1 MGKFWRS
8 LALAVLVG
16 LSALPALAPAAT
28 LRSDGSTVL
37 GAVASDESLD
47 FRIFLPA
54 RDPDGLAG
62 LATRVSTPGDAL
74 YHHFLTPA
82 EIAQRF
88 GPAST
93 SLDMLEAAARQAG
106 FQVVERDAHGIRV
119 IGAAGQVEA
128 FIGTKLDHVQ
138 TSQGEVLVGARTA
151 LRLPTELKALGAKIF
166 AFAGAI
172 HMHDG
177 ARQVPLE
184 QTTAGT
190 GPFLTSDLK
199 QAYDAPSYQS
209 LTGAGATIAIL
220 IDGSV
225 ASSDIQAN
233 FAAIGVAAPS
243 FTVEPIDGGSTTS
256 SFEATLDVVQA
267 GGFAPGAS
275 LIQYQVPILSDQA
288 VIDALNQ
295 IVTDNKAD
303 IVSMSFGS
311 CELFY
316 LAFWE
321 VPFSQV
327 DALLYEDEFFQQG
340 VAQGITFVASSGDQ
354 GGLSCPPAGSAQPG
368 SGSGTVP
375 SSGSWVAGTQY
386 PAASPNV
393 TAVGGTNLMVTA
405 NSPNST
411 YVLENA
417 DYDPMPQGSSTL
429 TNNVW
434 GSGGGYSVIFP
445 QPSYQLLVKTGV
457 STRAVPD
464 LALHMGG
471 CPDGGCQGIR
481 SFDYLVYQGTEVGAV
496 GTSASAPDFA
506 GVMALIKQHT
516 GSRQGRYNDTIYAL
530 AKAQAA
536 GGAAVFHQDIPGN
549 NAVYTSSATGSPAYN
564 MVIGNG
570 TLDIRKF
577 MGVTN
582 LPAAGTP
589 GTPSNP

>member
-1 MGKFWRS
+1 MGKFWSS
-8 LALAVLVG
+8 LALAVLIG
-16 LSALPALAPAAT
+16 LSALPALALAAT
-28 LRSDGSTVL
+28 LRPDGSIVL
-37 GAVASDESLD
+37 GPVASDESLD

-62 LATRVSTPGDAL
+62 FVTHVSTPGDAL

-82 EIAQRF
+82 EVAQRF

-93 SLDMLEAAARQAG
+93 SLDVLEAAAQRAG
-106 FQVVERDAHGIRV
+106 FQIIERDAHSIRV

-128 FIGTKLDHVQ
+128 LIGTKLDHVQ
-138 TSQGEVLVGARTA
+138 TPQGNVLVGARSA
-151 LRLPTELKALGAKIF
+151 LQLPAELNALGAKIF
-166 AFAGAI
+166 AFAGTI
-172 HMHDG
+172 YKHDG

-184 QTTAGT
+184 ATTAGT
-190 GPFLTSDLK
+190 GPFMTSDLK

-209 LTGAGATIAIL
+209 LNGAGATIAIL
-220 IDGSV
+220 IGGSV

-243 FTVEPIDGGSTTS
+243 FTVEPVDGGSTTS
-256 SFEATLDVVQA
+256 SFEATLDVTQA

-275 LIQYQVPILSDQA
+275 LIQYQVPDLSEQSI
-288 VIDALNQ
+288 IDGLNQ

-303 IVSMSFGS
+303 IVSMSFGG
-311 CELFY
+311 CELFF

-327 DALLYEDEFFQQG
+327 DTLLYEDEFFQQG
-340 VAQGITFVASSGDQ
+340 VAQGITFIAASGDQ
-354 GGLSCPPAGSAQPG
+354 GGLQCVPAG

-375 SSGSWVAGTQY
+375 SSGSWVAGVQS

-393 TAVGGTNLMVTA
+393 TAVGGTNLMVSA
-405 NSPNST
+405 NSPDST

-417 DYDPMPQGSSTL
+417 DYDPMPPGSAAL
-429 TNNVW
+429 ANNVW
-434 GSGGGYSVIFP
+434 GSGGGYSVMFP
-445 QPSYQLLVKTGV
+445 QPSYQQLVKTGV
-457 STRAVPD
+457 SARTVPD

-471 CPDGGCQGIR
+471 CPDGGCSGIR
-481 SFDYLVYQGTEVGAV
+481 SFDYLIYQGNEVGAV

-536 GGAAVFHQDIPGN
+536 GGAAVFHQNIPGN
-549 NAVYTSSATGSPAYN
+549 NAVYTSSVTGNPAYN

-589 GTPSNP
+589 GSPSNP

>member
-8 LALAVLVG
+8 LALAVLIG
-16 LSALPALAPAAT
+16 LSALPIVAKAAT
-28 LRSDGSTVL
+28 LRPDGSTVL
-37 GAVASDESLD
+37 GPVASDEALD

-62 LATRVSTPGDAL
+62 FATRVSTPGDAL

-82 EIAQRF
+82 EVALRF

-93 SLDMLEAAARQAG
+93 SLDALEAAARRAG
-106 FQVVERDAHGIRV
+106 FQVIERDAHGIRV

-138 TSQGEVLVGARTA
+138 TPQGNVLVGARTA
-151 LRLPTELKALGAKIF
+151 LHLPTELNALGAKIF
-166 AFAGAI
+166 AFAGTI

-220 IDGSV
+220 ISGSV

-243 FTVEPIDGGSTTS
+243 FTVEPVDGGSTTS
-256 SFEATLDVVQA
+256 SFEATLDVTQA
-267 GGFAPGAS
+267 GGFAPGAA
-275 LIQYQVPILSDQA
+275 LIQYQVPDLSEQS

-303 IVSMSFGS
+303 IVSMSFGG
-311 CELFY
+311 CELFF

-321 VPFSQV
+321 VPYSQV
-327 DALLYEDEFFQQG
+327 DTLLYEDEFFQQG
-340 VAQGITFVASSGDQ
+340 VAQGITFVASSGDS
-354 GGLSCPPAGSAQPG
+354 GGLACPPAG

-375 SSGSWVAGTQY
+375 SSGSWVAGVIN

-405 NSPNST
+405 NSPDST
-411 YVLENA
+411 YASENA

-434 GSGGGYSVIFP
+434 GSGGGYSVMFP
-445 QPSYQLLVKTGV
+445 QPSYQQLVKTGV
-457 STRAVPD
+457 SARTVPD

-471 CPDGGCQGIR
+471 CPDGGCSGIR
-481 SFDYLVYQGTEVGAV
+481 SFDYLIYQGKEVGAV

-536 GGAAVFHQDIPGN
+536 GGAAVFHQDIAGN

-589 GTPSNP
+589 GSPSNP